1 MDTLKPDSYVPSD
14 VIKDDVIKD
23 DSISSVLPEL
33 QNLLNDSFERM
44 FDADYF
50 VAIGEELRQL
60 HARLRIHHASDY
72 FPRKTGN
79 NEPILPELV
88 DELYRLRG
96 EHTQFLGNL
105 DRLIRSVDSIVDCTM
120 EDRDVF
126 LLRIKEL
133 LSMIYRHEAEEDRLL
148 YLAVWR
154 DTGGES

>member
-1 MDTLKPDSYVPSD
+1 MDTLKPDSYIPSD
-14 VIKDDVIKD
+14 VIESDGIKD
-23 DSISSVLPEL
+23 DSISSVLPRI
-33 QNLLNDSFERM
+33 QSLLNDSFERM
-44 FDADYF
+44 VDADYF
-50 VAIGEELRQL
+50 SEIGDVLRQL

-79 NEPILPELV
+79 NEPIPPELV
-88 DELYRLRG
+88 DELLRLRG

-105 DRLIRSVDSIVDCTM
+105 DRLIRSVDSIADCTM

-133 LSMIYRHEAEEDRLL
+133 LSMILRHEAEEDRLL

-154 DTGGES
+154 DTGGEC